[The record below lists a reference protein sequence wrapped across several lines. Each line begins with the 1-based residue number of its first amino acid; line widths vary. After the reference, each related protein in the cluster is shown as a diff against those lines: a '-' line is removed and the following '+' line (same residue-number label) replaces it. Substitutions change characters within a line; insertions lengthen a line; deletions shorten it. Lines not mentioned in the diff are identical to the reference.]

1 MGTFRTVPVMG
12 QKKARIRYPGF
23 TFYSRM
29 CVYSKLFFQSRI
41 LSIISKSKEP
51 TVKEKKGIRC
61 NQKKCTDKTKK
72 KKPQKRPNLADVSD
86 VIKKSR
92 NAKAKIKRE
101 HKSRVFADDLK
112 NENHVHKYMLDY
124 FKDFKQDSLVQ
135 DEDEDDASS
144 PFKQD
149 AEESGN

>member
-1 MGTFRTVPVMG
+1 M
-12 QKKARIRYPGF
+12 
-23 TFYSRM
+23 
-29 CVYSKLFFQSRI
+29 
-41 LSIISKSKEP
+41 
-51 TVKEKKGIRC
+51 
-61 NQKKCTDKTKK
+61 
-72 KKPQKRPNLADVSD
+72 ADVSD